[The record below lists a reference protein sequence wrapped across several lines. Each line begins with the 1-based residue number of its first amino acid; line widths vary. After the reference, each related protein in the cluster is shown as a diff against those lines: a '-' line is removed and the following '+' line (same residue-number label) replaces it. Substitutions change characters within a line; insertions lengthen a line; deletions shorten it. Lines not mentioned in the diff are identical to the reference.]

1 MVLGLNTTLDLVTRG
16 VGAGRAAVLGKVI
29 ATATGPGV
37 ATERGE
43 RQSGDHCNNV
53 RTVSGDPHYYY
64 YYYHYHVHQLHV
76 MNIITKY

>member
-1 MVLGLNTTLDLVTRG
+1 M
-16 VGAGRAAVLGKVI
+16 LGKVI

-37 ATERGE
+37 ATARGE

-64 YYYHYHVHQLHV
+64 HYHLHQFTCHEYYYQILVDGRSVKLQFGLQEEEAGGGV
-76 MNIITKY
+76 R